1 MMNMIIYDPVRGE
14 YIDDETGEVIEDR
27 VAVFAER
34 VFYDDEQ
41 YRERKQHGEILKH
54 SIADFGVSTIIDSR
68 DIKLIRQHM
77 KTRNMYKHKLLRAL
91 KFLHMIRGR
100 LYAKYYIPAHVY
112 ENAAILI
119 RKTLKDVIKLEK
131 VKVRALVAAALYI
144 SMKQYGIY
152 IDKDIRNDI
161 KEYADIKFRDFFRAY
176 RLLVDAN
183 GHKINNSSNNGFD
196 PLLIVE
202 RRIEK
207 IKNVIDYVFSQHYDS
222 CIFSETMQLL
232 DRLAEALTSDISL
245 INKFV
250 SNEATAGALINIAA
264 RKCLIFDEK
273 LKKYNDYKKEFTLEY
288 LANILN
294 ISSVSLRLYIKK
306 LKEVIMSDE

>member
-1 MMNMIIYDPVRGE
+1 LIIYDPVRGE

-34 VFYDDEQ
+34 AYYDEEE
-41 YRERKQHGEILKH
+41 RVKRKQHGETLKY
-54 SIADFGVSTIIDSR
+54 SIADFGVSTVIDTE

-77 KTRNMYKHKLLRAL
+77 RTRNMYEYKLVRAL

-112 ENAAILI
+112 ENAALLI
-119 RKTLKDVIKLEK
+119 RKAYIIKLEK
-131 VKVRALVAAALYI
+131 VKVRALAAAALYI

-161 KEYADIKFRDFFRAY
+161 KEYADVKFRDFFRAY

-183 GHKINNSSNNGFD
+183 GHKINNNNNGFD
-196 PLLIVE
+196 PMLIIE
-202 RRIEK
+202 KRIEK
-207 IKNVIDYVFSQHYDS
+207 IKNVIDFVFSQCYDS
-222 CIFSETMQLL
+222 CIASETMELL
-232 DRLAEALTSDISL
+232 NRLAEAFMNDISL
-245 INKFV
+245 TNKFV
-250 SNEATAGALINIAA
+250 NSEATAGALINIAA
-264 RKCLIFDEK
+264 RKCLNFDER

-288 LANILN
+288 LAKILLN

-306 LKEVIMSDE
+306 LKEVINND